1 MNDISERVQN
11 DMAEQLPGKSGSADD
26 LRHEIETL
34 DRDFDFDSYAPY
46 THQET
51 EVIGELEKEYW
62 RDAEDICGDKTYKAT
77 EWEEARRA
85 YAGALAYT
93 AYSSIWEQTK
103 QELIEAIEQFESDAQ
118 DENCDDPNISL
129 SLSCPHGWASHDRED
144 SDGTMYFVSGQLDGC
159 NGLARQAC
167 GVWMSV
173 CFTPEKD
180 DETESEQSAE
190 SMEGNQPC

>member
-1 MNDISERVQN
+1 MSDIRERVAN
-11 DMAEQLPGKSGSADD
+11 DLAEQLTGKQGSAGD

-34 DRDFDFDSYAPY
+34 DRDFDFDSFAPY
-46 THQET
+46 THQEAD
-51 EVIGELEKEYW
+51 VINELEKEYW
-62 RDAEDICGDKTYKAT
+62 REAEDICGDKTYKAT

-118 DENCDDPNISL
+118 DVDCDDPQISL
-129 SLSCPHGWASHDRED
+129 ALSCVHGWASHDRED

-159 NGLARQAC
+159 QGLARQFN

-173 CFTPEKD
+173 CFTPDVNDAEV
-180 DETESEQSAE
+180 QS
-190 SMEGNQPC
+190 